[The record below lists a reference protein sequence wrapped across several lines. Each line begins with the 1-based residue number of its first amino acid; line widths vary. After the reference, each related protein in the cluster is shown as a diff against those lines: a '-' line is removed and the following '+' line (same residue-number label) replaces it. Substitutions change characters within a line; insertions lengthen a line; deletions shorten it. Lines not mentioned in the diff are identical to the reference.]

1 MKMIPRLSTLL
12 LAASLGLFGCATQ
25 SPEATKEASTTAAT
39 TSSSSEQKTVIE
51 SNLGR
56 AISQPEAVSIVKTAE
71 ADSDNLKTRDIVYF
85 DFDKYDVKAEYRG
98 IVESHART
106 LRASPEVKAR
116 IEGHTDSIG
125 SSEYN
130 LALGQRRSEA
140 VRKMMV
146 ILGVP
151 EAQVEAVS
159 FGLERPAVPG
169 SDAASRAKN
178 RRAEI
183 RY

>member
-1 MKMIPRLSTLL
+1 MKTTPRLLTLL
-12 LAASLGLFGCATQ
+12 LAATLGLAGCATKG
-25 SPEATKEASTTAAT
+25 SEGAKEAPAT
-39 TSSSSEQKTVIE
+39 TSSSSEQKIVIE

-56 AISQPEAVSIVKTAE
+56 AVSAPEALSIVKATE

-85 DFDKYDVKAEYRG
+85 DFDKYDVKPEYRG
-98 IVESHART
+98 IVEAHART
-106 LRASPEVKAR
+106 LRSSPESKAR

-151 EAQVEAVS
+151 ESQVEAVS